1 LFCVHL
7 LDMFAY
13 ETYLYNLQLWMVF
26 TQINCC

>member
-1 LFCVHL
+1 
-7 LDMFAY
+7 MFAY